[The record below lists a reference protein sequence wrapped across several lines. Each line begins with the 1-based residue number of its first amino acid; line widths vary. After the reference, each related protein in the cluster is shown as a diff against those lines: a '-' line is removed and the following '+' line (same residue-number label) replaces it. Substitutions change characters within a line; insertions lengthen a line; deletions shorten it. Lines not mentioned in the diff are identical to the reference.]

1 VALEKIHVDSLE
13 DEGSS
18 SSNAQ
23 KMKLMTFIET
33 ERVKEVPARKPKG
46 EQGPMQYSVVWLVRG
61 GGKELCQ
68 AQGDI
73 DFKNSFY
80 LAG

>member
-1 VALEKIHVDSLE
+1 MALEKIHVDSLE

-18 SSNAQ
+18 SSIAQ

-33 ERVKEVPARKPKG
+33 ERVKEVTAWKPKG

-61 GGKELCQ
+61 GGQELRQ
-68 AQGDI
+68 AQGDFN
-73 DFKNSFY
+73 FKNSFH
-80 LAG
+80 LAE